1 MMSST
6 FKVTEI
12 EGKGLVCIAM
22 KDISKGSLIL
32 NENPQMSAEAE
43 ERKMD
48 QEFDEIFQ

>member
-1 MMSST
+1 MSST

-22 KDISKGSLIL
+22 TDISKGSLIL

-43 ERKMD
+43 KMGSAKWID
-48 QEFDEIFQ
+48 SRV